1 MPRVRKTVLA
11 ENDLDEIWFH
21 IALDNSEAADAL
33 LDTIDKQSTSLVR
46 NPRLGR
52 ARPELLEELRS
63 FPVGNYV
70 LFYRPMDDGIEIVR
84 VLHGARDLPNQF
96 SEPEP
101 GR

>member
-11 ENDLDEIWFH
+11 ENDLDEIWFY
-21 IALDNSEAADAL
+21 IAFDNPEAADTLLDRIDRQSAL
-33 LDTIDKQSTSLVR
+33 LAT

-70 LFYRPMDDGIEIVR
+70 LFYRPAVGGIELVR
-84 VLHGARDLPNQF
+84 VLHGAQDLPAQF
-96 SEPEP
+96 SEAEP
-101 GR
+101 DQ